1 MWNQCSN
8 GRVLLR
14 RILQQ
19 LAHALSAR
27 PVDEAREASDFLGR
41 NSCPEMR
48 IGPCSTGSLIEKAT
62 GFSLRIALIAVLS
75 LFPPSPYPHPKARGL
90 SLASAKDLA
99 PTAASVVFRY
109 FPGIFLLRAK
119 QNNSTRHYTVNRR
132 YQCRSRQASLPPLQ
146 DLSRKRLRT
155 YQHPSTA

>member
-41 NSCPEMR
+41 NFCPEMR

-62 GFSLRIALIAVLS
+62 SFSLRIALIAVLS
-75 LFPPSPYPHPKARGL
+75 LFPPSPCPHSQGTRPA
-90 SLASAKDLA
+90 LASAKDLA
-99 PTAASVVFRY
+99 PTTARD
-109 FPGIFLLRAK
+109 RK
-119 QNNSTRHYTVNRR
+119 STRLNSSHRCISYAVF
-132 YQCRSRQASLPPLQ
+132 CL
-146 DLSRKRLRT
+146 KKKT
-155 YQHPSTA
+155 Y